1 MGRKY
6 RKRRSNSIVSV
17 ISDVVHIAS
26 RLPWWG
32 ALLAGVIF
40 YFIVAIVLGGYIEGH
55 IASQADSKLY
65 VVIDARYGRLAHV
78 CNWVGIACFI
88 AGLFFTVRNYFLSNR
103 RAGNNEKGIVA
114 FLSKLIGR
122 SID

>member
-1 MGRKY
+1 MGKRY
-6 RKRRSNSIVSV
+6 RRRRSNNIVSV
-17 ISDVVHIAS
+17 IPDIVHIAS

-32 ALLAGVIF
+32 ALLTGILS
-40 YFIVAIVLGGYIEGH
+40 YFLIAIVLSGYIEGH
-55 IASQADSKLY
+55 LASQAGSKFY
-65 VVIDARYGRLAHV
+65 GIIETRYGRLVHV

-88 AGLFFTVRNYFLSNR
+88 AGLFFAIRNYFVFNR
-103 RAGNNEKGIVA
+103 ASSNEKGIVA

>member
-1 MGRKY
+1 MGRGY
-6 RKRRSNSIVSV
+6 RRRRSNSIASV
-17 ISDVVHIAS
+17 IPDVVHIAS

-32 ALLAGVIF
+32 ALLTAVIS
-40 YFIVAIVLGGYIEGH
+40 YLLIAIILGGYIDGN
-55 IASQADSKLY
+55 IASQAGNKFY
-65 VVIDARYGRLAHV
+65 VVIESRFGRLVHV

-88 AGLFFTVRNYFLSNR
+88 AGLFFAVRNYFVSNL
-103 RAGNNEKGIVA
+103 ASGSEKGIVA

>member
-1 MGRKY
+1 MGRRY
-6 RKRRSNSIVSV
+6 RRRRSNSIVSV

-32 ALLAGVIF
+32 ALLTGVVF
-40 YFIVAIVLGGYIEGH
+40 YFIIAIVLGGYIEGH
-55 IASQADSKLY
+55 IASQAGSKFY
-65 VVIDARYGRLAHV
+65 VVIEARYGRLVHV
-78 CNWVGIACFI
+78 CNWVGITCFVV
-88 AGLFFTVRNYFLSNR
+88 GLFFAVRNYFLSNR
-103 RAGNNEKGIVA
+103 AGDNEKGIVA

>member
-1 MGRKY
+1 MGRGY
-6 RKRRSNSIVSV
+6 RKRRSNSIASV
-17 ISDVVHIAS
+17 IPDVAHIAS

-32 ALLAGVIF
+32 AFLAGVIS
-40 YFIVAIVLGGYIEGH
+40 YFLIAIILGGYIEDN
-55 IASQADSKLY
+55 IASQAGNKFY
-65 VVIDARYGRLAHV
+65 VVIEARFGRLVHV

-88 AGLFFTVRNYFLSNR
+88 AGLFFAVRNYFVSNL
-103 RAGNNEKGIVA
+103 ASDSEKGIVA

>member
-1 MGRKY
+1 MGKSY
-6 RKRRSNSIVSV
+6 RRRRSNNIVSV
-17 ISDVVHIAS
+17 IPDIVHIAS

-32 ALLAGVIF
+32 ALLTGILS
-40 YFIVAIVLGGYIEGH
+40 YFLIAIVLSGYIEGY
-55 IASQADSKLY
+55 IASQAGSKFY
-65 VVIDARYGRLAHV
+65 GVIETRYGRLVHV

-88 AGLFFTVRNYFLSNR
+88 AGLFFAIRNYFVFNR
-103 RAGNNEKGIVA
+103 ASSNEKGIVA